1 MVSGDAAGAEDVQ
14 EEYASYQGV
23 EESPVE
29 EEVKAIEG
37 EGEDADDEAPSTLSR
52 KQQYIPCE

>member
-1 MVSGDAAGAEDVQ
+1 MGAEDVQ

>member
-1 MVSGDAAGAEDVQ
+1 MSGDAAGAEDVQ

-37 EGEDADDEAPSTLSR
+37 EGEERLQSNKDGTR
-52 KQQYIPCE
+52 KE